1 MSIDLSQFISIFLE
15 ESYEGLDIMESS
27 LLNLD
32 DSDPETINTIFRA
45 AHSIKGGAGTFGFD
59 AIAEF
64 THGVET
70 LLDKLRNDQL
80 EISPELINLLLES
93 VDCIRLLLVSSQ
105 DGSAAPTEQV
115 DQLQTRVQQAI
126 NGETPVAEQPVVQ
139 DSEIAAHLTDA
150 HHADSPETDLP
161 ETGSSETEVPQTVE
175 QAPEANVTPQP
186 VQDTVSAESD
196 YWQIDFAPVPELLQ
210 QGHEPAFLFEA
221 LAELG
226 TLHTLVDTTQLD
238 DIEQFD
244 PELIYLS
251 WQLKLESDCSEDAI
265 REVFEWAEDQCTLNI
280 QRCNSNTPQT
290 DNRWQISF
298 IPVPGLL
305 QAGHE
310 PGFMLEALAE
320 LGKLEI
326 TADTGTLP
334 QLDALQPE
342 QLYLSW
348 DLILTSEC
356 SREQIEEVFEWV
368 EGECQLTI
376 HALTNSDQQSSED
389 SSAQSVQEPITA
401 VAEAVSDTAE
411 ASAPIP
417 EPSPEI
423 TAVRSEPATARESTS
438 TPASTPKTTGTG
450 SNSQTP
456 RKNASESSSVRV
468 DTDKIDTL
476 LNRVGELVIT
486 QAMLGQIG
494 ADLAEIAGI
503 DVERLKAGLE
513 QLERNTRDLQE
524 DVMRVRMFPISFVF
538 NRFPRLVHDVSSKLG
553 KQVELKISGEQTEI
567 DKTVMEKIG
576 DPLVHLIRNSLDH
589 GLETAEDR
597 KAAGKPATGTLKLSA
612 YHQGGFFVIDIEDD
626 GRGLNSK
633 VIYEKAISNGLITA
647 EQQLSDSEINEL
659 IFRPGFSTAEQVS
672 DLSGR
677 GVGMDVVRR
686 NIESLGGNIRLSS
699 KSGKGTKISVRLPLT
714 LAIMDG
720 QLVRLDKETYIIPLI
735 SIVETIQARSKD
747 LSPMAGENNLLL
759 FRDEYIPLINLRT
772 LFNLPS
778 ADNDSGQEAL
788 LVAIVENG
796 GHKTGLIVD
805 ELYGQQQVVIK
816 SLEVNF
822 KRIEGLT
829 GATILGDGSVAL
841 ILDIAG
847 LMKRGLDHSLAQS
860 AIKRNS
866 ILRTQKQESSA

>member
-15 ESYEGLDIMESS
+15 ESYEGLEIMESS

-59 AIAEF
+59 SIADF

-70 LLDKLRNDQL
+70 LLDKLRNNQL
-80 EISPELINLLLES
+80 DISPELINLLLES
-93 VDCIRLLLVSSQ
+93 VDCIRLLLASSQ
-105 DGSAAPTEQV
+105 DGSEAPAEQV
-115 DQLQTRVQQAI
+115 EQLQARVQQAI
-126 NGETPVAEQPVVQ
+126 TGENAEAPAEEHPQVQ
-139 DSEIAAHLTDA
+139 DSVTAA
-150 HHADSPETDLP
+150 
-161 ETGSSETEVPQTVE
+161 PQTE
-175 QAPEANVTPQP
+175 LHKAAPPQP
-186 VQDTVSAESD
+186 EIPEIETPDKNTSQAEQQVPEVQVTTHPAHDRASVQSD
-196 YWQIDFAPVPELLQ
+196 YWLIDFAPTPELLK

-221 LAELG
+221 LAEFG
-226 TLHTLVDTTQLD
+226 ALHTQVDTSQLPGMAQ
-238 DIEQFD
+238 ID
-244 PELIYLS
+244 PEQLYLN
-251 WQLKLESDCSEDAI
+251 WQLKLESDCSEADI
-265 REVFEWAEDQCTLNI
+265 REIFEWAEDLCTLAILRHSANS
-280 QRCNSNTPQT
+280 QCNENV
-290 DNRWQISF
+290 WQINF
-298 IPVPGLL
+298 IPAQGLL

-310 PGFMLEALAE
+310 PSFMFEALAE
-320 LGKLEI
+320 LGNI
-326 TADTGTLP
+326 DIRADTSKLP
-334 QLDALQPE
+334 ALNALQPE
-342 QLYLSW
+342 QLYFSW
-348 DLILTSEC
+348 DITLTSDC

-368 EGECQLTI
+368 ADECQLSI
-376 HALTNSDQQSSED
+376 QSLTSDSEQP
-389 SSAQSVQEPITA
+389 SEPPVSELNNPLPASEIP
-401 VAEAVSDTAE
+401 EAVET
-411 ASAPIP
+411 SAPIP
-417 EPSPEI
+417 EPSPEL
-423 TAVRSEPATARESTS
+423 TSVKSEPATAQESPS
-438 TPASTPKTTGTG
+438 TQVSQPQTGAVK
-450 SNSQTP
+450 SPP
-456 RKNASESSSVRV
+456 RKSTAESSSVRV

-476 LNRVGELVIT
+476 LNRMGELVIT

-597 KAAGKPATGTLKLSA
+597 KAAGKPATGILKLSA

-626 GRGLNSK
+626 GRGLNTE
-633 VIYEKAISNGLITA
+633 VIYQKAISNGLITA
-647 EQQLSDSEINEL
+647 EQLLSDSEVHEL

-686 NIESLGGNIRLSS
+686 NIESLGGNIRLNSS
-699 KSGKGTKISVRLPLT
+699 TGKGTKISVRLPLT

-720 QLVRLDKETYIIPLI
+720 QLVRLDQETYIIPLI
-735 SIVETIQARSKD
+735 SIVETIQASSKD

-759 FRDEYIPLINLRT
+759 FRDEYIPLIDLRC
-772 LFNLPS
+772 LFNLP
-778 ADNDSGQEAL
+778 ALDSGTEQEHK

-805 ELYGQQQVVIK
+805 ELFGQQQVVIK

-847 LMKRGLDHSLAQS
+847 LMKRGLDQSLAQ
-860 AIKRNS
+860 ATIRRNS
-866 ILRTQKQESSA
+866 ILRKQKQENIA